1 MAKIQC
7 DATSKT
13 TGDRCK
19 QPVKRGSTKCH
30 YHGGATP
37 SGIAS
42 PHFKTGRHSKH
53 LPTRLLGEYEKLLS
67 QGSELMPLYPDIALL
82 DTRVGELLQRIETDL
97 SGESWEEARKSY
109 ADLKN
114 AVSLND
120 SGKFQKSMIDLGEA
134 LNNTDSQNSWDD
146 IRAII
151 QERRGLVD
159 TETKRAKAA
168 QESITLDRIMLVMSA
183 VLDIIKQHV
192 TDANT
197 LQHIAADIRKLS
209 VSDAS

>member
-1 MAKIQC
+1 
-7 DATSKT
+7 
-13 TGDRCK
+13 
-19 QPVKRGSTKCH
+19 
-30 YHGGATP
+30 
-37 SGIAS
+37 
-42 PHFKTGRHSKH
+42 
-53 LPTRLLGEYEKLLS
+53 
-67 QGSELMPLYPDIALL
+67 
-82 DTRVGELLQRIETDL
+82 
-97 SGESWEEARKSY
+97 
-109 ADLKN
+109 
-114 AVSLND
+114 
-120 SGKFQKSMIDLGEA
+120 MIDLGEA